1 MNMDSGVLHITNTKD
16 SFYVDRKMS
25 IALELELNKSP
36 HGRPWITVGDHLFEF
51 GTGKRRDAL
60 IVTYEQYDYLSGVFK
75 TLS

>member
-1 MNMDSGVLHITNTKD
+1 MDSGKLHITNTKD

-51 GTGKRRDAL
+51 GTGKRADAL
-60 IVTYEQYDYLSGVFK
+60 IVTYEQFTYLNEVFAK
-75 TLS
+75 LS

>member
-1 MNMDSGVLHITNTKD
+1 MDSGKLHITNTKD

-36 HGRPWITVGDHLFEF
+36 HGRPWITVGDHLFDF
-51 GTGKRRDAL
+51 GTGKRKDAL
-60 IVTYEQYDYLSGVFK
+60 IVTNEQYDYLTNVFK